1 MSKSK
6 TGLIS
11 KDFPL
16 YHSDLVPTYSDPD
29 SYKYNHTHIFSNKRL
44 LYTNEHPEIFRLEGM
59 KEGGYFNPYI
69 SESIKIDRS
78 EYLKKL
84 SLDRKNVNFIDFI
97 KSNRKYS
104 QDPKV
109 IRYITVDTNKELK
122 LKRMGK
128 NNLTNSNNLTSF
140 EEKEK
145 SKFKNSINISP
156 INERNKYHNLIKKL
170 NHYVPK
176 IDYRIKN
183 TLDIKDND
191 NKVEDNYINKNR
203 RCNTIGNIDND
214 EICFNTSIPVN
225 MKNFSNFKLSDMEIN
240 KDKKS
245 NDYDFKFNRKSVEQ
259 YNPIKDKMESI
270 TPPPFNNKKW
280 SSFLENYFLLENT
293 GKKFSRKGGLFSE
306 FCNKNKNN
314 ISINKYYLQQKLK
327 TQKEE
332 KEKSKEKKI

>member
-1 MSKSK
+1 MSKTKS
-6 TGLIS
+6 GLIS
-11 KDFPL
+11 EDFPL
-16 YHSDLVPTYSDPD
+16 YHSDIIPTYTDTNTH
-29 SYKYNHTHIFSNKRL
+29 KHTHSCAPNRII
-44 LYTNEHPEIFRLEGM
+44 YTNEHPEIFRLEGM
-59 KEGGYFNPYI
+59 KQGGYFNPYL

-145 SKFKNSINISP
+145 IKFKNSINNSP

-191 NKVEDNYINKNR
+191 NKVEDIYINKNR
-203 RCNTIGNIDND
+203 RCNTIGNIEND
-214 EICFNTSIPVN
+214 EICFNTNIPVN

-293 GKKFSRKGGLFSE
+293 GKKFS
-306 FCNKNKNN
+306 
-314 ISINKYYLQQKLK
+314 
-327 TQKEE
+327 
-332 KEKSKEKKI
+332 